1 MITITV
7 EENIHIEFD
16 RFFNKAKFKDL
27 EISNNLKELL
37 EELEDNVIQEYSHQ
51 MLEVYDDGYGDGRDH
66 GYDDGYSDG
75 YETGVDEKEV

>member
-16 RFFNKAKFKDL
+16 RFFKRVKFAGL
-27 EISNNLKELL
+27 EMPTELRELL
-37 EELEDNVIQEYSHQ
+37 TELEDNVIQEYSQQ

-75 YETGVDEKEV
+75 YETGIDEKEN